1 MACIISPSR
10 WYTKSQR
17 MATKI
22 IGHRGA
28 AGLALE
34 NSRDSIKTALSYDM
48 DGIEFDVR
56 RTSDG
61 KLVVLHDR
69 HTGRIATEKLY
80 ANRSTQAELQALILK
95 NGQHIPTLEEVLDI
109 IGDQMRVTIDIKN
122 GGSADEIL
130 RILVERPQSKVD
142 FTSFH
147 HNELQTLKAA
157 LPKCRIYA
165 LEHFSPFEIVRHA
178 YILGATGISLNM
190 WLMNPLTYQMAKRHG
205 LQLRVYTVNNP
216 LLVKF
221 FRYLYPE
228 VVIYTDHPERFTHK
242 KRKK

>member
-1 MACIISPSR
+1 
-10 WYTKSQR
+10 
-17 MATKI
+17 MATRI

-34 NSRDSIKTALSYDM
+34 NSNDSIRTALTYNM

-56 RTSDG
+56 RTRDG
-61 KLVVLHDR
+61 RLVVLHDR
-69 HTGRIATEKLY
+69 HTGRIATDKKT
-80 ANRSTQAELQALILK
+80 ANRHTLAELQAITLK

-109 IGDQMRVTIDIKN
+109 IGDQMRITIDIKN

-130 RILVERPQSKVD
+130 RILADRPQVKAD

-147 HNELQTLKAA
+147 HTELRKLKAA
-157 LPKCRIYA
+157 LPKCRVYA

-178 YILGATGISLNM
+178 YHMGADGISLNM

-205 LQLRVYTVNNP
+205 LELRVYTINNP

-221 FRYLYPE
+221 FRLLYPD
-228 VVIYTDHPERFTHK
+228 VVIYTDHPERFTRK